1 MSAAGNRVKKL
12 QARKQ
17 GNTTTP
23 VRYNQ
28 PVGFV
33 SSGIVDPY
41 QVEHTVIQPALG
53 GLGADAP
60 DLASMPQLH
69 DSAMAPQLL
78 HGMSPAEEPMDRWQ
92 LPDVMEEE
100 PRPGGWSCDQECIQQ
115 VSVASGRK
123 KKACT
128 AWCGQTLGA
137 YTAWRMLTVML
148 AVG

>member
-33 SSGIVDPY
+33 SSGVVDPY

-69 DSAMAPQLL
+69 DSAMEPQLL
-78 HGMSPAEEPMDRWQ
+78 HGISPAEEPMDRWQ

-100 PRPGGWSCDQECIQQ
+100 PRPGGWSCDQECGPVTKS
-115 VSVASGRK
+115 VSSRFLLHQAGRE
-123 KKACT
+123 
-128 AWCGQTLGA
+128 
-137 YTAWRMLTVML
+137 RL
-148 AVG
+148 ALHGVGKCWEHT